1 MLKGTGKTLLPRA
14 LSEELGCSLVNLR
27 ISDVVRGEIGT
38 SEKRVVQLFQEAK
51 RCAPSVLFIDEFQAL
66 FTSRAAAGEGD
77 SGGGGSLTAT
87 LAGCF
92 DDLNVW
98 NRNAGAESLVTVLA
112 STNEPWA
119 VDPGFLRPGRLDKCV
134 FVGPLNCQ
142 GRVEFLSKRVQS
154 QTERGEKSENSEN
167 SEAQLQILQAVA
179 AATEGFTGADLTLL
193 LSRAQDTCSMR
204 ESSASLGNTPPSV
217 EHGDFQEALR
227 KTQASTCPDDILD
240 YTDWISQYPYLH

>member
-1 MLKGTGKTLLPRA
+1 MPRA

-66 FTSRAAAGEGD
+66 FTSRAAGDGD
-77 SGGGGSLTAT
+77 SGGSSLTAT

-142 GRVEFLSKRVQS
+142 GRLEFLANRVMSQSKRN
-154 QTERGEKSENSEN
+154 ENEDKDESHMHM
-167 SEAQLQILQAVA
+167 LQAVA
-179 AATEGFTGADLTLL
+179 TATEGFTGADLTLL
-193 LSRAQDTCSMR
+193 LSRAQDICAMR
-204 ESSASLGNTPPSV
+204 ARSAQSGNTSQFI
-217 EHGDFQEALR
+217 EHSDFQEALR
-227 KTQASTCPDDILD
+227 RTQASTCSEDILD
-240 YTDWISQYPYLH
+240 YTDWISQYPYLQ

>member
-1 MLKGTGKTLLPRA
+1 M
-14 LSEELGCSLVNLR
+14 
-27 ISDVVRGEIGT
+27 VRGEIGT

-66 FTSRAAAGEGD
+66 FTSRAVGEGD
-77 SGGGGSLTAT
+77 NAGGSSLTAT

-98 NRNAGAESLVTVLA
+98 NRNVGAESLVTVLA

-142 GRVEFLSKRVQS
+142 GRLEFLSKRVLS
-154 QTERGEKSENSEN
+154 QAERNEKSEKVES
-167 SEAQLQILQAVA
+167 QMRMLQAVA
-179 AATEGFTGADLTLL
+179 TATEGFTGADLTLL
-193 LSRAQDTCSMR
+193 LSRAQDICAVR
-204 ESSASLGNTPPSV
+204 ESSASFRNTPPSI
-217 EHGDFQEALR
+217 EHNDFQEALL
-227 KTQASTCPDDILD
+227 KTQASTCPADIFD
-240 YTDWISQYPYLH
+240 YTDWISQYPYLQ

>member
-1 MLKGTGKTLLPRA
+1 M
-14 LSEELGCSLVNLR
+14 NLR

-87 LAGCF
+87 LASCF

-142 GRVEFLSKRVQS
+142 GRVEFLSKRVLS
-154 QTERGEKSENSEN
+154 QTERNEKTERCES
-167 SEAQLQILQAVA
+167 QLQMLQAVA

-193 LSRAQDTCSMR
+193 LSRAQDICSMR
-204 ESSASLGNTPPSV
+204 ESSALFGNTPPAV
-217 EHGDFQEALR
+217 ELDDFQEALR

-240 YTDWISQYPYLH
+240 FTDWISQYPYLQ